1 MLTYEEHTRFDNLLD
16 KFRFKELVD
25 EFPRTF
31 NKLLNF
37 VKENEKNILENKKL
51 KLEVINYLTEDK
63 Q

>member
-1 MLTYEEHTRFDNLLD
+1 MDDWSWET
-16 KFRFKELVD
+16 V
-25 EFPRTF
+25 P

-51 KLEVINYLTEDK
+51 KLEVINYLTEYK

>member
-1 MLTYEEHTRFDNLLD
+1 MA
-16 KFRFKELVD
+16 D

-37 VKENEKNILENKKL
+37 VKENEKTILENKKL
-51 KLEVINYLTEDK
+51 KLEVINYLTEYK